1 MFLCQGWNKILIVRL
16 RDSQTGCHIYFLQHL
31 SPQSSKWVF
40 ALTCEQKR
48 FLDPAATPSR
58 GQKFSRRARSYF
70 SRAVAFMRRHSD
82 FIAAAGRSRRAA
94 PPLPPSIHPARR
106 VWLVGSSLL
115 SFLLC
120 TSYPARRRRRPR
132 LFRRRSQS
140 LILASSA
147 ASGPH
152 TLLGDRTGAPS
163 NGYDLLEKGRFH
175 Y

>member
-1 MFLCQGWNKILIVRL
+1 MICFPFFNICPRSRVVLAIERQMGWGVC
-16 RDSQTGCHIYFLQHL
+16 SEV
-31 SPQSSKWVF
+31 SKSASW
-40 ALTCEQKR
+40 TR
-48 FLDPAATPSR
+48 
-58 GQKFSRRARSYF
+58 YH
-70 SRAVAFMRRHSD
+70 AVARAQAEIFSPRPLLFLAGGGIYETALRLYCCRRP
-82 FIAAAGRSRRAA
+82 RPPRRAA

-106 VWLVGSSLL
+106 VWLVGSSPL

-163 NGYDLLEKGRFH
+163 NGYDLLEKGRSH